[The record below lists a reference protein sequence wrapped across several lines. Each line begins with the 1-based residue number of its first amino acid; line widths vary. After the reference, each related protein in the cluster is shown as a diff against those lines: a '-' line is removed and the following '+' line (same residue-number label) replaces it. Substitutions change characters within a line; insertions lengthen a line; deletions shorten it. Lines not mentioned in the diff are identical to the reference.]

1 MVGENEPLFSKST
14 ETQRLSAAAVRRSA
28 WLGLYYV
35 LTDRLVASEEKKYT
49 EDRLVA
55 VGVKVHYSR
64 TVATGVKVPCR
75 QTCHPVAAG

>member
-1 MVGENEPLFSKST
+1 MGIVVGENEPLFSKST

-55 VGVKVHYSR
+55 VGVKY
-64 TVATGVKVPCR
+64 TTAELWPPG
-75 QTCHPVAAG
+75 